1 MLAGFSVLVAFHGME
16 RMSLAIFHCSWLK
29 PADPPA
35 FSYSN
40 SCKTNS
46 SQTFPANMP
55 FKSKAQSRACF
66 ASGGFDGSVDC
77 MKWAKSTQY
86 KKLPARVKKP
96 KKK

>member
-1 MLAGFSVLVAFHGME
+1 MLKIQPLRLLWLVLPVSAQ
-16 RMSLAIFHCSWLK
+16 L
-29 PADPPA
+29 P
-35 FSYSN
+35 N
-40 SCKTNS
+40 NT
-46 SQTFPANMP
+46 MP

>member
-1 MLAGFSVLVAFHGME
+1 
-16 RMSLAIFHCSWLK
+16 
-29 PADPPA
+29 
-35 FSYSN
+35 
-40 SCKTNS
+40 
-46 SQTFPANMP
+46 MP

-86 KKLPARVKKP
+86 KKLPAKVKKP